1 VWWNVRRSAIASA
14 DAPRERNDDTVTTAV
29 LFPGQGSQYAGMADP
44 WEQHAAGRA
53 VLEEASELTDRDFAA
68 ACRDDELLATTEFA
82 QPALLV
88 CDVAAYRVLESEGVA
103 VSGAAGHSLGEY
115 AALVASGALSFAEA
129 LGLVVERGSAMQAA
143 ADERPGTM
151 TALLGVGAVDGA
163 AIADDVRGN
172 GVLAVAN
179 ENGPKQVV
187 LAGDVPAIERAEALA
202 SERKIRAVRLNVA
215 GAFHSPLMASAVERM
230 RAVLRAVTF
239 QDPVFPVVSNV
250 TGRPVRDGEAFRD
263 LLARHV
269 VSPVRWEASMTALAD
284 VGADTFVEAGP
295 GEVLS
300 KLVKRA
306 VPGGY
311 AVAVGGPD
319 AAVAVAAQVARG
331 GV

>member
-1 VWWNVRRSAIASA
+1 
-14 DAPRERNDDTVTTAV
+14 
-29 LFPGQGSQYAGMADP
+29 MADP

-53 VLEEASELTDRDFAA
+53 VLDEASDLTDRDFAA
-68 ACRDDELLATTEFA
+68 ACRDDDLLATTEFA
-82 QPALLV
+82 QPGLFV
-88 CDVAAYRVLESEGVA
+88 CDVAAFRVLEAEGVRA
-103 VSGAAGHSLGEY
+103 AGAAGHSLGEY
-115 AALVASGALSFAEA
+115 AALVAAGVLSFPEA

-143 ADERPGTM
+143 ADERPGTL
-151 TALLGVGAVDGA
+151 TALLGVGAAEGA
-163 AIADDVRGN
+163 VLADEARGD

-202 SERKIRAVRLNVA
+202 AERKIRAVRLNVA

-239 QDPVFPVVSNV
+239 RDPVFAVVANV
-250 TGRPVRDGEAFRD
+250 TGEPVREGEAFRD
-263 LLARHV
+263 LLARQAI
-269 VSPVRWEASMTALAD
+269 SPVRWETSMVALSNA
-284 VGADTFVEAGP
+284 GADTFVEAGP

-300 KLVKRA
+300 KLVKRT

-319 AAVAVAAQVARG
+319 AAVAVAAQTARDG
-331 GV
+331 G

>member
-1 VWWNVRRSAIASA
+1 V
-14 DAPRERNDDTVTTAV
+14 
-29 LFPGQGSQYAGMADP
+29 
-44 WEQHAAGRA
+44 HAA
-53 VLEEASELTDRDFAA
+53 
-68 ACRDDELLATTEFA
+68 
-82 QPALLV
+82 
-88 CDVAAYRVLESEGVA
+88 
-103 VSGAAGHSLGEY
+103 GAAGHSLGEY
-115 AALVASGALSFAEA
+115 AALVAAGVLSFPEA

-151 TALLGVGAVDGA
+151 TALLGVGATEGA
-163 AIADDVRGN
+163 VLADEARGD

-202 SERKIRAVRLNVA
+202 AERKIRAVRLNVA

-239 QDPVFPVVSNV
+239 RDPVFAVVANV
-250 TGRPVRDGEAFRD
+250 TGEPVREGEAFRD
-263 LLARHV
+263 LLARQV
-269 VSPVRWEASMTALAD
+269 ISPVRWETSMVALSNA
-284 VGADTFVEAGP
+284 GADTFVEAGP

-300 KLVKRA
+300 KLVKRT

-319 AAVAVAAQVARG
+319 AAVAVAAQTARDG
-331 GV
+331 G